1 MFCRT
6 GLSRLQDNAFTRAI
20 CSSSRE
26 SIRGAECALT
36 GGSVLVS
43 CSEAAF
49 TASETQPLVPSQS
62 RFQRQ
67 DSAPGHG
74 LKCKAVENELER
86 IASESLRINGVAA
99 LRSFRQL
106 RKPVANSSTLSI
118 PSAMKNTSA
127 DSDAAQGLISVSTE
141 HPHGTK
147 CQQRSFAS
155 NSIESDK
162 RKSNCGQNMAGGG
175 GGPAGFHRP
184 NVGLFTACSP
194 CIPRVTRLNGRLP
207 FGSSKGTLREAEEDQ
222 RLCSRHGSF
231 WNPDDGPGERAFRS
245 WHLHKGTQPALSCR
259 TLSYHISCRLP
270 YFPVPSRP

>member
-1 MFCRT
+1 MNAVVPA

-26 SIRGAECALT
+26 SIRGAECSVT
-36 GGSVLVS
+36 GGSRLVS

-49 TASETQPLVPSQS
+49 SASETQPLVSP
-62 RFQRQ
+62 RFAPQ
-67 DSAPGHG
+67 DGHG
-74 LKCKAVENELER
+74 PKCSGRAAENELER

-141 HPHGTK
+141 HPHGAK

-162 RKSNCGQNMAGGG
+162 RKSNCGQNVSGG

-184 NVGLFTACSP
+184 NVGLSLP
-194 CIPRVTRLNGRLP
+194 GLEVVTEGRIALQATGWVAERR
-207 FGSSKGTLREAEEDQ
+207 FSRSGRGSVTTR
-222 RLCSRHGSF
+222 
-231 WNPDDGPGERAFRS
+231 
-245 WHLHKGTQPALSCR
+245 
-259 TLSYHISCRLP
+259 
-270 YFPVPSRP
+270 